1 VREYLIALATEG
13 CIFSIMALG
22 LNVIWG
28 WAGDL
33 DFAFYGYIAIGAYM
47 AMVTSIGRLPAPAQY
62 VLGWHLPFPLA
73 ALIATASAGL
83 LALGVGAIALR
94 RLRAVYFAIVTLS
107 AVLMLQTVISDYTP
121 LFNGFDGLYGMPQP
135 FNDTLHLSPQGYSLF
150 FLAFCALCLAIV
162 YVLLERL
169 SESPFGRALRAVREQ
184 ERAAAAFGRSVYALK
199 LTAYVIGA
207 ALGGLGGALLAAS
220 QGAFNPT
227 AWPPAETLDLY
238 VAIFIGGMGNI
249 RGVILGVF
257 LVLVVFQESTRFIPA
272 LWGNPNVSVAAREI
286 LLGLMILVA
295 MRYRIQGLWP
305 ERARPGR
312 GRTAA
317 RPAADPRPALLDVRG
332 LSKRFGGVEVV
343 RDCSFDVRE
352 GTVVGLIG
360 PNGAGKSTAVDLI
373 TGFAT
378 PDAGVVRFAGR
389 EIQGWAPDRIARF
402 GLMRTFQLP
411 HEWPGLTVME
421 NMMLAAPARGRDAIW
436 RPFFA
441 AGALRRAER
450 ADRERAGDLLEKFQ
464 LLDLRDEPAGH
475 LSGGEKRLLEFAR
488 IAMAQP
494 RLMILDEPMG
504 GVNPVLGAR
513 LADAI
518 AHLVAL
524 GVTVVIVE
532 HDLAF
537 LERVCDIVLVMA
549 LGTVIAAGPLAALR
563 ADRVVID
570 AYLGEAPVHA

>member
-1 VREYLIALATEG
+1 VTAYLTALATEG

-33 DFAFYGYIAIGAYM
+33 DLAFYGYVAVGAYM

-73 ALIATASAGL
+73 ALIATASAAL
-83 LALGVGAIALR
+83 LALGVGAVALR
-94 RLRAVYFAIVTLS
+94 RLRAVYFAIITLS

-135 FNDTLHLSPQGYSLF
+135 FNDTLHLAPQAYSVF
-150 FLAFCALCLAIV
+150 FVGFALLCLAVV
-162 YVLLERL
+162 YVLLDRL
-169 SESPFGRALRAVREQ
+169 SRSPFGRALRAVREQ

-199 LTAYVIGA
+199 LTAYVLGA
-207 ALGGLGGALLAAS
+207 ALGGFGGALLAAS

-227 AWPPAETLDLY
+227 AWPPTETLDLY
-238 VAIFIGGMGNI
+238 VAIFVGGMGNI

-257 LVLVVFQESTRFIPA
+257 LVLVLFQESTRFVPA
-272 LWGNPNVSVAAREI
+272 LWGNPNVSVAVREI
-286 LLGLMILVA
+286 LLGVMILVT

-305 ERARPGR
+305 DGAKRVRRP
-312 GRTAA
+312 A
-317 RPAADPRPALLDVRG
+317 RPAAGTGPVLLEVRG
-332 LSKRFGGVEVV
+332 LSKRFGGAEVV
-343 RDCSFDVRE
+343 RDCSFEVRE

-360 PNGAGKSTAVDLI
+360 PNGAGKSTAVELI
-373 TGFAT
+373 TGFAR

-389 EIQGWAPDRIARF
+389 EIQGWAPDRIARL
-402 GLMRTFQLP
+402 GLIRTFQLP
-411 HEWPGLTVME
+411 HEWPGLTVLE
-421 NMMLAAPARGRDAIW
+421 NMILAAPAKGRDAIW

-441 AGALRRAER
+441 AGALRRAEA
-450 ADRERAGDLLEKFQ
+450 ADRERAADLLDTFG
-464 LLDLRDEPAGH
+464 LLEHQDELAGT

-513 LADAI
+513 IADAI
-518 AHLVAL
+518 ARLVAL

-537 LERVCDIVLVMA
+537 VERVCDVVIVMA
-549 LGTVIAAGPLAALR
+549 LGAAIATGPLPALR
-563 ADRVVID
+563 ADRAVID
-570 AYLGEAPVHA
+570 AYLGEAAVHA